1 MKKIF
6 FTTVLYWAVLQAIA
20 QPETSDNKSDT
31 VKAGNFIIIKKK
43 TDKGKTKKSG
53 FTISINNTKD
63 KHNEN
68 ISTNWFVLDLGFAN
82 YRDETNYTSAQSGNY
97 LRTLYTPAGAVN
109 NQSLRLKTGK
119 SSNVNL
125 WFFMQRVNLSQ
136 HVFNLKYG
144 LGLEMYNFRF
154 DRNVSYRK
162 DPNPFIFN
170 DTINFSKNKLYAGY
184 ITIPLMLNINTK
196 PGVSRSLSFSAGLSA
211 GYLISTRNKQVSDIR
226 GKIKYKGD
234 FDLQPF
240 RLAAVGE
247 IGVGPVR
254 LYASYSLNALHNKAT
269 MLEQYP
275 YAIGLRL
282 SSW

>member
-1 MKKIF
+1 MKKTIL
-6 FTTVLYWAVLQAIA
+6 TAVLLSAAYITFA
-20 QPETSDNKSDT
+20 QTESKENTEDT
-31 VKAGNFIIIKKK
+31 VKAGNFFIVKKN
-43 TDKGKTKKSG
+43 GKTGNKESKG
-53 FTISINNTKD
+53 FKISIHNSED
-63 KHNEN
+63 KNKN

-82 YRDETNYTSAQSGNY
+82 YRDETNYTNAQAGSY
-97 LRTLYTPAGAVN
+97 LRTLYTPAGAVTS
-109 NQSLRLKTGK
+109 QSLRLKTGK

-125 WFFMQRVNLSQ
+125 WFFMQRLNISQ

-170 DTINFSKNKLYAGY
+170 DSINFSKNKLYAGY
-184 ITIPLMLNINTK
+184 LTLPLMVNINTK
-196 PGVSRSLSFSAGLSA
+196 PNSKKSFSFSAGVSA
-211 GYLISTRNKQVSDIR
+211 GYLISTRNKQVSDTR

-247 IGVGPVR
+247 VGVGPVR

-269 MLEQYP
+269 LLNQYP

>member
-6 FTTVLYWAVLQAIA
+6 LSTVLIWAVQIGIA
-20 QPETSDNKSDT
+20 QPETSDNKTDT
-31 VKAGNFIIIKKK
+31 VKAGNFVIIKKK
-43 TDKGKTKKSG
+43 SKKDRDNKSG
-53 FTISINNTKD
+53 FHFSINKSKD
-63 KHNEN
+63 KKNEN
-68 ISTNWFVLDLGFAN
+68 IATNWFVLDIGFTN
-82 YRDETNYTSAQSGNY
+82 YRDETNYTNAQAGNY
-97 LRTLYTPAGAVN
+97 LRTLYTPAGAVT

-125 WFFMQRVNLSQ
+125 WFFTQKVNLTQ
-136 HVFNLKYG
+136 HVLNLKYG

-154 DRNVSYRK
+154 DRNISYRK

-170 DTINFSKNKLYAGY
+170 DSVSFSKNKLYAGY

-211 GYLISTRNKQVSDIR
+211 GYLISTRNKQVSNVR

-254 LYASYSLNALHNKAT
+254 FYASYSLNALHNKAT
-269 MLEQYP
+269 MLNQYP